1 MTLLGVHLTLMIG
14 PGPVAVPVPPSLAQS
29 IDEVKVTHTDEGRS
43 GFEITF
49 TTGRSGP
56 LDVIDY
62 PLLTIPLLEVFNRV
76 IVLVTF
82 GVLPQVLMDGVIIHR
97 ELQPGEHPGQARV
110 TIKGEDVSVMM
121 DREERSAQYP
131 AQDETVIANQLILR
145 YAQYG
150 LIPEVIPPVTLDP
163 PLPIER
169 TPVQQGTDLD
179 YLEQMARRYGY
190 VFYVVPGPAPFTN
203 TAYWGP
209 RKQFDVPQSA
219 ITVNMGSETNATI
232 GAFHS
237 NGLGPT
243 TVTGSIQDRQT
254 GQTVPVQTFAP
265 LRVPLS
271 TQPVFASSNTRV
283 TQFRD
288 AGVSIM
294 EAFGRAQGTTEAA
307 GDAVSVEGQLDASVY
322 GNALAARGFVG
333 VRGAGYAHDGLWYVK
348 KVSHDIR
355 PGSYKQAFTLTR
367 DGVGSTV
374 PAVIP

>member
-1 MTLLGVHLTLMIG
+1 MTLLGIHLTLMIG
-14 PGPVAVPVPPSLAQS
+14 PGPVAVPVPPNLAQS

-43 GFEITF
+43 GFQITF

-56 LDVIDY
+56 LDIIDY
-62 PLLTIPLLEVFNRV
+62 PLLTLPLLEVFNRV

-82 GVLPQVLMDGVIIHR
+82 GVMPQVLIDGVITHR

-110 TIKGEDVSVMM
+110 TITGEDVSVMM
-121 DREERSAQYP
+121 DREERSAEYP

-179 YLEQMARRYGY
+179 YLERMARRYGY
-190 VFYVVPGPAPFTN
+190 VFYVVPGPVPFTN
-203 TAYWGP
+203 TAHWGP

-219 ITVNMGSETNATI
+219 ITVNMGAETNATI

-243 TVTGSIQDRQT
+243 TVSGHVQDRQT
-254 GQTVPVQTFAP
+254 NQTVPVQTIAP

-271 TQPVFASSNTRV
+271 TQPMFAGSNTRV

-288 AGVSIM
+288 PGVSIM
-294 EAFGRAQGTTEAA
+294 EAFGRAQGTTDAA
-307 GDAVSVEGQLDASVY
+307 GDAVTVEGELDASVY
-322 GNALAARGFVG
+322 GDTLTARGFVG
-333 VRGAGYAHDGLWYVK
+333 VRGTGYAHDGLWYVK
-348 KVSHDIR
+348 KVSHDIK

-367 DGVGSTV
+367 DGHGSTV
-374 PAVIP
+374 PVVVP